1 MKLRYKMLSV
11 VLLSAILGSLLF
23 IITVGCSIEHKEHI
37 HTAECGH
44 NEHNEGL
51 GQSMEAKII
60 EEKTFCMEQ
69 TFLKYKSQYSDKELT
84 NIIIKQCGN

>member
-44 NEHNEGL
+44 NEYSEGL